1 MSSLFHLGSRHHR
14 LHVRFR
20 KGEQPDRRHA
30 QKPVRRVPR
39 GGRSGAFET
48 RTHTSRQRRA
58 CRRPAAV
65 ALQRVRIKCDPYQM
79 IWYELI
85 GLAGLKELEAFI
97 RTRR

>member
-1 MSSLFHLGSRHHR
+1 
-14 LHVRFR
+14 
-20 KGEQPDRRHA
+20 
-30 QKPVRRVPR
+30 
-39 GGRSGAFET
+39 
-48 RTHTSRQRRA
+48 
-58 CRRPAAV
+58 V